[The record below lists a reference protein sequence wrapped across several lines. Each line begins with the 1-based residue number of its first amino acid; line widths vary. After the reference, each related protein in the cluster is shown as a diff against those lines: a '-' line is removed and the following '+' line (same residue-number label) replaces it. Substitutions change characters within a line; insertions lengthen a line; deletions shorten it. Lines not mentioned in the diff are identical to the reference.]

1 MRFVAG
7 WATDVGHARA
17 GKSNE
22 DSYLVDDQL
31 ALFAVADG
39 MGGHRG
45 GEVASTVAIEALR
58 AAFARGDAIDAA
70 VRVANAAVYER
81 SAADPSLRGMGTTMT
96 AVIAQSDNQ
105 VRIAHAG
112 DSRAYLARGALL
124 QRITD
129 DHSVV
134 EELVRAGRITPEQ
147 AAVHPQRNIITRAL
161 GVDDDIDVDLY
172 TLTVCN
178 NDRILLC
185 SDGLTTMV
193 RETDIIEALTT
204 DADPQA
210 SAALLVD
217 RALENGGDDNVTVI
231 VIDISEVPERDGAPE
246 TIAEITIEKEEFAPT
261 AAPEVATAFDD
272 SPSINGIDANTEG
285 LFEHGRTVLTTTRDE
300 EQMPVARRRPS
311 ARALRYVL
319 AAVIPFI
326 IMFAIAYTWLRHE
339 NDRHWYVG
347 VRDGHVAL
355 YQGSRTS
362 PLGWEPQ
369 LRLEDTS
376 ALVSNITDQSIRDRI
391 LANRLC
397 EGTSKTKAES
407 CYRNTVNDTKTDPAT
422 TTTTTPT
429 TTSSTAGVSTSTAS
443 TSTVTTSITNP

>member
-17 GKSNE
+17 GKTNE

-70 VRVANAAVYER
+70 VRIANVAVFDR
-81 SAADPSLRGMGTTMT
+81 SASDPSLRGMGTTMT
-96 AVIAQSDNQ
+96 AVIAHSDHQ

-134 EELVRAGRITPEQ
+134 EELVRAGRITPDQ

-193 RETDIIEALTT
+193 READIITALNVAT
-204 DADPQA
+204 DPQT
-210 SAALLVD
+210 SAAVLVD

-231 VIDISEVPERDGAPE
+231 VIDISEVPDDGAP
-246 TIAEITIEKEEFAPT
+246 TTAEVTLEKQPT
-261 AAPEVATAFDD
+261 TATPPTPPVVFDD
-272 SPSINGIDANTEG
+272 SPTIARVEALEAAAVPMQPTPIA
-285 LFEHGRTVLTTTRDE
+285 TTHDE
-300 EQMPVARRRPS
+300 EWAPIERRRPS

-319 AAVIPFI
+319 AAIVPFV

-355 YQGSRTS
+355 FQGSRTA
-362 PLGWEPQ
+362 PLGWEPH
-369 LRLEDTS
+369 LRLEDPS

-397 EGTSKTKAES
+397 EGTSKADAES
-407 CYRNTVNDTKTDPAT
+407 CYRKTVNDAKAGPVIT
-422 TTTTTPT
+422 TTTTT
-429 TTSSTAGVSTSTAS
+429 TTSTSVPTSTAQ
-443 TSTVTTSITNP
+443 SIPDP

>member
-17 GKSNE
+17 GKTNE

-58 AAFARGDAIDAA
+58 AAFARGDAIDTA
-70 VRVANAAVYER
+70 VRTANVAVFER
-81 SAADPSLRGMGTTMT
+81 SASDPSLRGMGTTMT
-96 AVIAQSDNQ
+96 AVIAHSDHQ
-105 VRIAHAG
+105 IRIAHAG
-112 DSRAYLARGALL
+112 DSRAYLARGTLL

-134 EELVRAGRITPEQ
+134 EELVRGGRITPEQ

-172 TLTVCN
+172 TLTVRN
-178 NDRILLC
+178 DDRILVC

-193 RETDIIEALTT
+193 RETDIITALNVDT
-204 DADPQA
+204 DPQT
-210 SAALLVD
+210 SAAVLVD

-231 VIDISEVPERDGAPE
+231 VIDISEVPDDGAPPTTPE
-246 TIAEITIEKEEFAPT
+246 VTLEKQATT
-261 AAPEVATAFDD
+261 AAPAAPTSVFDG
-272 SPSINGIDANTEG
+272 SPTIDRVDAPAAIVEPEQPSS
-285 LFEHGRTVLTTTRDE
+285 FAAARE
-300 EQMPVARRRPS
+300 ERAPVERRRPS

-326 IMFAIAYTWLRHE
+326 IMFAIAYTWLGHE

-347 VRDGHVAL
+347 VRDDHVAL
-355 YQGSRTS
+355 YQGSRTA

-369 LRLEDTS
+369 LRLEDPA
-376 ALVSNITDQSIRDRI
+376 ALVANITDQSIRDRI

-397 EGTSKTKAES
+397 EGTSKADAES
-407 CYRNTVNDTKTDPAT
+407 CYRKTVNDAKAGPVIT
-422 TTTTTPT
+422 T
-429 TTSSTAGVSTSTAS
+429 TTSSSTSSTIGPSPSAPPTSTITTSTAQ
-443 TSTVTTSITNP
+443 SIPGP